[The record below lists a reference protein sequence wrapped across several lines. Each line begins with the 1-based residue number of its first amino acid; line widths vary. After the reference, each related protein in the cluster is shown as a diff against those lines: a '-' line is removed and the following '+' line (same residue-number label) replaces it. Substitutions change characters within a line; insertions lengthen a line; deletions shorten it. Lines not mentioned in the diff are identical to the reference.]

1 MTTWTLIR
9 RNLSRNRLRT
19 ILTTLAVAFSIF
31 LVCAVLTL
39 PSVRDAVLANAAN
52 SLRLVVHHKAGLTY
66 WLPLAYVQRVR
77 TLTHVVGVN
86 HWSWFGGVYTEPKDQ
101 FPSFAVDPATIG
113 EVWPDSAWDPAV
125 LEVFE

>member
-39 PSVRDAVLANAAN
+39 PSVRDAVLANTAN

-77 TLTHVVGVN
+77 TLPHVPGGSRSSWVGA
-86 HWSWFGGVYTEPKDQ
+86 VYTAPEDAYPNLAGQ
-101 FPSFAVDPATIG
+101 A
-113 EVWPDSAWDPAV
+113 
-125 LEVFE
+125 